1 MKIKIH
7 EESDLFSAFDPDQD
21 VLSEDI
27 FGYIIRCFQHM
38 KTGHGKSGVIQICS
52 DIPVDEE
59 NVKDKIRKNFRRE
72 KDVINRALNLLFFK
86 AACLGIFG
94 AAVLSV
100 WLFLS
105 AGSESVAL
113 EILSIVGWVAVW
125 ETANILIIERHDLQY
140 SKKNMDRIINSEIVF
155 QKTNTP

>member
-59 NVKDKIRKNFRRE
+59 NVKDKIRKT
-72 KDVINRALNLLFFK
+72 
-86 AACLGIFG
+86 
-94 AAVLSV
+94 
-100 WLFLS
+100 S
-105 AGSESVAL
+105 AGKKTSS
-113 EILSIVGWVAVW
+113 
-125 ETANILIIERHDLQY
+125 TA
-140 SKKNMDRIINSEIVF
+140 
-155 QKTNTP
+155 P